1 MSMRMSECVGMRVS
15 DTEGEGVCVCV
26 CVCVREREGGGREGG
41 REGGEDREGESET
54 GFAEA
59 ASSPNILNSWTRPP
73 VGGSRLN

>member
-1 MSMRMSECVGMRVS
+1 MRMSECVGMRVS
-15 DTEGEGVCVCV
+15 DTEGEEVCV
-26 CVCVREREGGGREGG
+26 CVCVRERERERGREGG